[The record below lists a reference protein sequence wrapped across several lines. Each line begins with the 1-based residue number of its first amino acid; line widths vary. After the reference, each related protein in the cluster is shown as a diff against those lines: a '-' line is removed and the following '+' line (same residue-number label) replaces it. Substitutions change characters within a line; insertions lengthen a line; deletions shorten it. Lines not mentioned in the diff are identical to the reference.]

1 MHTAN
6 LVMIAEIKDVPP
18 DVLPFVL
25 FKAEIEGRKLE
36 QTEKVCVLVID
47 STTCFIPV
55 FLNEPMPMADL
66 ESMLKKQDAQLSP
79 DAKVTLSKHLEK

>member
-1 MHTAN
+1 
-6 LVMIAEIKDVPP
+6 VPP
-18 DVLPFVL
+18 NILPFVL

-55 FLNEPMPMADL
+55 FLNEPMSMADL
-66 ESMLKKQDAQLSP
+66 DSMLKMQDAQLSP
-79 DAKVTLSKHLEK
+79 NARVALSKHLKK